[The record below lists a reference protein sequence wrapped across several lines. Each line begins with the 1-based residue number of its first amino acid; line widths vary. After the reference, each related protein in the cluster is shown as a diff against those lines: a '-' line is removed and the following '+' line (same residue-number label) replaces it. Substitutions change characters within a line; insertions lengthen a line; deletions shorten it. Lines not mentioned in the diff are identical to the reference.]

1 MVWLLIALLI
11 YCVVCWVAAWL
22 VVPAP
27 HPNAPE
33 NVRRYLRRLRLA
45 LVLMAPLLMPLV
57 VFRCLGGLGPLVYAR
72 SQVAE
77 LRRERRTLCEVN
89 RTVREYEFLP
99 VDGSSLG
106 EPMRGHLEALTPPL
120 LELGF
125 QPIGDF
131 RMKPEPVVVHDRILL
146 SADGRTLAT
155 ICCVLEAGAVSL
167 MSVLDD
173 GTCVHTS
180 GSGNPHPERT
190 FEPEDRLALTYRPGT
205 HPSNLYREHQ
215 ETVGAAAETAGA
227 RVLQIR
233 PDQFRAVMVY
243 DQRLFN
249 RWRYRRGGLD
259 REPPAPDVRTLTAV

>member
-1 MVWLLIALLI
+1 MVWLAMIVLL
-11 YCVVCWVAAWL
+11 YCVVCWLAAAFL
-22 VVPAP
+22 FRLRFIGGR
-27 HPNAPE
+27 E
-33 NVRRYLRRLRLA
+33 DVRRHLAHVRLGLI
-45 LVLMAPLLMPLV
+45 LMAPLLLPFVAYRILPCLV
-57 VFRCLGGLGPLVYAR
+57 QSFQARRRLGTLRGINR
-72 SQVAE
+72 S
-77 LRRERRTLCEVN
+77 
-89 RTVREYEFLP
+89 VREYEFLP

-120 LELGF
+120 VELGF
-125 QPIGDF
+125 QPVGDF

-215 ETVGAAAETAGA
+215 EAVRAAAAAAGA
-227 RVLQIR
+227 GVLPIR
-233 PDQFRAVMVY
+233 RDQFRAVMVY

-249 RWRYRRGGLD
+249 RWRYRHGGLD
-259 REPPAPDVRTLTAV
+259 RDPPAPDFRTLVAGQ